1 VLAGVDDDLV
11 EALAQPARDRGRLD
25 ELRTIADD
33 RDDQPAA
40 SS

>member
-11 EALAQPARDRGRLD
+11 KPLAQQAGDRSRLD
-25 ELRTIADD
+25 ELRTVADD